1 MLVPQSMR
9 LTPGLTLFAIF
20 FIVAGVLHFLFS
32 APCMRIIPPFLP
44 WHLELLWI
52 SGAAEICGG
61 LGLLLPQTR
70 RAAGYG
76 LALLLIAVFPANVYM
91 AIAHLPFPGLMGER
105 WVQWL
110 RLPLQIPLIWWALR
124 YTRANAQQ

>member
-1 MLVPQSMR
+1 MR
-9 LTPGLTLFAIF
+9 LTPGVTLLAGF
-20 FIVAGVLHFLFS
+20 FIVAGMLHFVFP
-32 APCMRIIPPFLP
+32 APYLLIIPPILP
-44 WHLELLWI
+44 WHPALLWI

-61 LGLLLPQTR
+61 VGLLLPRTR

-76 LALLLIAVFPANVYM
+76 LALLLIVVFPANVYM
-91 AIAHLPFPGLMGER
+91 AMAHVQFPGLMGER

-124 YTRANAQQ
+124 YTRSNSETQVA